1 MLSDVLSIY
10 DADCR
15 ERQANKRTFDERM
28 LRLNDWWGS
37 KRLSEVT
44 GATCRAYVESR
55 KAFSPKGGTGGARRD
70 LEDLRAAIGHHKRE
84 GLHRGEVKVALPAK
98 GAPKERWLTRSEAA
112 ALLWYCWRT
121 KKGRRVSKNADYKR
135 YAPYAEDSYPLRHLA
150 RFILLGLYT
159 GSRAGALASAAF
171 ERGEG
176 RSYVDLNAG
185 LFYRLAEGKQETRKR
200 QPPVPISARLM
211 THIRI
216 WAERRG
222 DATHLVEFNKKPV
235 QSVKTALNRATDKL
249 GLEDVTPHTLRHT
262 AATWMMQNGAET
274 WEAAGFLGM
283 SQQMVEKVYAH
294 HHPEYQ
300 RDAANRLAT
309 GRKRPNVSP
318 MNAPKNRGQKQN
330 EAR

>member
-10 DADCR
+10 LADCR

-28 LRLNDWWGS
+28 GRLNDWWGG
-37 KRLSEVT
+37 KKLAEVT
-44 GATCRAYVESR
+44 GAACRAYVESR
-55 KAFSPKGGTGGARRD
+55 RAHSPKGGTGGARRD
-70 LEDLRAAIGHHKRE
+70 LEDLRAAIGHHKAE
-84 GLHRGEVKVALPAK
+84 GLHRGEVKVSLPAK

-121 KKGRRVSKNADYKR
+121 KKGRRVSKSQDYKR
-135 YAPYAEDSYPLRHLA
+135 YKPYKDLYPLRHLA

-176 RSYVDLNAG
+176 RSYVDLDAG

-222 DATHLVEFNKKPV
+222 KATHLIEFSGKPV
-235 QSVKTALNRATDKL
+235 NSVKTALNSATGEL
-249 GLEDVTPHTLRHT
+249 GLDGITPHTLRHT
-262 AATWMMQNGAET
+262 AATWMMQNGAEI
-274 WEAAGFLGM
+274 WQAAGFLGM
-283 SQQMVEKVYAH
+283 SPQMVERVYGH
-294 HHPEYQ
+294 HHPAYQ

-309 GRKRPNVSP
+309 GRKKASP
-318 MNAPKNRGQKQN
+318 IKPQMKKEPA
-330 EAR
+330 E